1 MRRIKIIGLAAV
13 AVLALTAV
21 MGLSSA
27 SAAQW
32 LDNGSAI
39 GAAEN
44 SSIVD
49 DGNGL
54 TLAHTG
60 GVFGVRTLKCSGSA
74 SGTVGAGAADTSGR
88 VTVTGC
94 TNVSNCP
101 TPTLSSLN
109 TPWTTMLASTTVDN
123 ITAGTGGDPG
133 LTYACSGISVNCTK
147 ATTAVNVSNDT
158 TVTPNRVDGTFTAA
172 NTSTTCSD
180 GGTFTVTGTIW
191 ITLSNGHNL
200 SVGP

>member
-1 MRRIKIIGLAAV
+1 MRRIKIVGLAAV
-13 AVLALTAV
+13 AVLALTAL

-39 GAAEN
+39 SAAEN

-49 DGNGL
+49 NGSGL
-54 TLAHTG
+54 TWSHTG
-60 GVFGVRTLKCSGSA
+60 GLFGARSLKCSVMV
-74 SGTVGAGAADTSGR
+74 SGTVGSGAADTSGA

-94 TNVSNCP
+94 TNVSNCTSP
-101 TPTLSSLN
+101 NASSLN
-109 TPWTTMLASTTVDN
+109 TPWTTSLASTTVDN
-123 ITAGTGGDPG
+123 ITGGTGGDPG
-133 LTYACSGISVNCTK
+133 LSYSCSGLSVSCTK

-158 TVTPNRVDGTFTAA
+158 TVTPNRVDGAFTAA

>member
-13 AVLALTAV
+13 AVLALTAF

-49 DGNGL
+49 NGSGL
-54 TLAHTG
+54 TLSHTG
-60 GVFGVRTLKCSGSA
+60 GLFGARSLKCSGSA
-74 SGTVGAGAADTSGR
+74 PGTVGAGSADTSGT

-94 TNVSNCP
+94 TNVN
-101 TPTLSSLN
+101 
-109 TPWTTMLASTTVDN
+109 
-123 ITAGTGGDPG
+123 
-133 LTYACSGISVNCTK
+133 NCTSPG
-147 ATTAVNVSNDT
+147 AVDH
-158 TVTPNRVDGTFTAA
+158 DA
-172 NTSTTCSD
+172 CIDD
-180 GGTFTVTGTIW
+180 GGQHHR
-191 ITLSNGHNL
+191 GHRRKRGVERQL
-200 SVGP
+200 